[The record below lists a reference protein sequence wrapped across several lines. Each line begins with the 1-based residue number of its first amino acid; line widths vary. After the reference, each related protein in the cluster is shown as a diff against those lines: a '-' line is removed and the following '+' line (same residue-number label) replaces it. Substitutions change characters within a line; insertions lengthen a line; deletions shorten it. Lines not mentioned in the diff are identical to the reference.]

1 MYKLKTGGEHNV
13 DFNTIFVFSVAMIQT
28 LTNDL
33 REMNKQRPEELH
45 GTLKYFLSAWK
56 HGSTQVKMNLLK
68 YNHMGQ

>member
-1 MYKLKTGGEHNV
+1 
-13 DFNTIFVFSVAMIQT
+13 MIQT